1 MLDKYIAYFVFS
13 LSLIGGGYLLYHKIK
28 DSGYK
33 EAEDK
38 YTQQINE
45 YRKDI
50 EVKKAE
56 VEVLSNFLDNKRY
69 SDTQQLNEN
78 LDAIIKE
85 FRRTGKTTTII
96 KEGKCSPSQDFVD
109 TWNNIS
115 EKASNVK
122 TTNPK

>member
-1 MLDKYIAYFVFS
+1 MLDKYIAYLVFS
-13 LSLIGGGYLLYHKIK
+13 LSLMGGGYLLYHKIK
-28 DSGYK
+28 DSGYI
-33 EAEDK
+33 EAENK

-78 LDAIIKE
+78 LAAIIKE
-85 FRRTGKTTTII
+85 FRRTGKTTTIL

-122 TTNPK
+122 TTNTK